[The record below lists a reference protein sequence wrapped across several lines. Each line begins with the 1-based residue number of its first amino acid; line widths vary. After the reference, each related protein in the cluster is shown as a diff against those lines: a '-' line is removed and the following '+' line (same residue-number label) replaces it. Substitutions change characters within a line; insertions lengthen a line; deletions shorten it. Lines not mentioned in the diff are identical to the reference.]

1 MHWMGLEPG
10 QWWETSI
17 AGSLK
22 VSHQLAIR
30 AGLEYPM
37 IWTRQVDPLSFH
49 CVFQEQQRALRQMEE
64 MQALEEKR
72 QRQQEMRNVLNL
84 TLRMKMKKE
93 AKEEQEQL
101 AFDMKMLEQLLE
113 ESRNEAMEQEQRKV
127 KICLYCI
134 SC

>member
-1 MHWMGLEPG
+1 MVRDSNSRQSQGLRPTG
-10 QWWETSI
+10 
-17 AGSLK
+17 
-22 VSHQLAIR
+22 HQGMPRISNDMDRLIH
-30 AGLEYPM
+30 YF
-37 IWTRQVDPLSFH
+37 FH
-49 CVFQEQQRALRQMEE
+49 HVFQEQQRALRQMEE

-127 KICLYCI
+127 
-134 SC
+134 

>member
-1 MHWMGLEPG
+1 MVNI
-10 QWWETSI
+10 QWS
-17 AGSLK
+17 G
-22 VSHQLAIR
+22 
-30 AGLEYPM
+30 
-37 IWTRQVDPLSFH
+37 QVDPLLFFH
-49 CVFQEQQRALRQMEE
+49 HVFQEQQRALRQMEE

-127 KICLYCI
+127 KNCLYCN
-134 SC
+134 CVNFAHLK